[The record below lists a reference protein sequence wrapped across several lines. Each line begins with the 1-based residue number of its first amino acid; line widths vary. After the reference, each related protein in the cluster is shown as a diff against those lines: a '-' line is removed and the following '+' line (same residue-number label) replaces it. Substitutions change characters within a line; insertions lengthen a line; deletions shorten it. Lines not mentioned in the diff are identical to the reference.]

1 MNHGK
6 GKSKMTIQTWQK
18 IAGAAAVTIGLGMLG
33 NSAHATSRNCGGP
46 TPDTGCYTWTFDSS
60 TDIAG
65 VNGQPGN
72 TINATASGWA
82 NTGGAGNTLL
92 QSAYVVS
99 YNGAGLGVTNKD
111 CNTNYGAGPCTGGGG
126 DTNEGSSSSSPPEH
140 TVDNSD
146 RVDSILFNFGA
157 TKVNLTTFSAGYV
170 YGDSDFTVLAYVGDD
185 FASNQTDPTNLSY
198 GELLSHGWKLIG
210 NYAADSS
217 TGSHSFA
224 YYNNG
229 TTTENDTYSSLWMIG
244 ALNTLAGIG
253 GVQDSKID
261 AFKILSVAGCK
272 EPPKGAPEPGT
283 LLLMGAGLFGLTRI
297 RAQRAVR
304 CAA

>member
-1 MNHGK
+1 
-6 GKSKMTIQTWQK
+6 MTIQTWQK
-18 IAGAAAVTIGLGMLG
+18 IASAAAVTIGLGMLG

-46 TPDTGCYTWTFDSS
+46 TPDSGCYTWTFDSQ
-60 TDIAG
+60 TDVAG

-82 NTGGAGNTLL
+82 NTGGSGNTLL

-99 YNGAGLGVTNKD
+99 YGSYGLGVTNKD
-111 CNTNYGAGPCTGGGG
+111 CNTNYGAGACTGGGG
-126 DTNEGSSSSSPPEH
+126 DTNEGSSSSTPPEH

-185 FASNQTDPTNLSY
+185 VPLNQTDPSNLSY
-198 GELLSHGWKLIG
+198 GDLLLHGWKLIG
-210 NYAADSS
+210 NTYLSGDSA
-217 TGSHSFA
+217 TQKNTSHDFA
-224 YYNNG
+224 
-229 TTTENDTYSSLWMIG
+229 NDTYSSLWMIG
-244 ALNTLAGIG
+244 ALNTLTGIG
-253 GVQDSKID
+253 GVQDSTID

-283 LLLMGAGLFGLTRI
+283 LLLMGAGLLGLARLNI
-297 RAQRAVR
+297 RRVVR
-304 CAA
+304 SAA